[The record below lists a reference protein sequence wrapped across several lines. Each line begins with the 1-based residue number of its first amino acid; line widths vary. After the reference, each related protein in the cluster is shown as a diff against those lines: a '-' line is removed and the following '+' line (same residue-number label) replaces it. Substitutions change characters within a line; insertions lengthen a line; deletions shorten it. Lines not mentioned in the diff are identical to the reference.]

1 MLFFQIKIS
10 KDIKNHFFPIPFIFI
25 GKECLKTNSSNLF
38 RIQKS
43 YQLLAFAWNLL
54 NSNVK
59 RLISMLDTKKAKEKL
74 GLGNTYGSNDP
85 STKSLKDYIN
95 LKLSA
100 RGFDIVG
107 DERDYPF
114 LEMGRS
120 LLANFRERVRLLSDY
135 LCPADERIN
144 NFLLQYLDDCSD
156 DLRDLGSLI
165 PEGALALER
174 HGIARLLSIPPE
186 KDSFESNIVSSYR
199 VAQGVCHNPSKD
211 RRTTQGVFHVV
222 EGGLP
227 IPADKKSVPKKTF
240 ARLLSAA
247 LNPPEELLTV
257 PYTSTQ
263 KSPTKAFLSLLLRP
277 SVFPY
282 IPGISNGS
290 SMEIRFFVPGN
301 LVSNLDFVESIF
313 GNAGDPFLPENDS
326 SLDSNGWSG
335 HTGCVILAP
344 HLINLTKKELGL
356 PHISE
361 ATERQKK
368 DLMCWEDESEYY
380 NDGSAFKITCRD
392 KNGIIVTLIADNY
405 YGYCKKEVKSQISYA
420 CNLLGGCEEEHAGGV
435 IAFPSFD
442 HGEDFALN
450 PLLAGKE
457 HTYHKTLDNLSG
469 IVVEQPEGYAID
481 IFYDDIIYL
490 PENALINQENQEITW
505 QNKDETESTIKLHQK
520 KTYVYPSGY
529 KIELDRPAAG
539 RRWRLVGTQA
549 EGTFCHKPCTVSGGG
564 KSEISKPLSDA
575 MTAGSIIIPDFNKT
589 MDEVRTI
596 LEQNYWDRYPNPRKT
611 AKTSRSIL
619 STKRSLGSVL
629 KLLTPSEN
637 FTKEHNDFIDSI
649 SKPAISMALL
659 IKRLYKPD
667 WGEWKEWSSRFTED
681 IIDGKSG
688 YELKY
693 NGEKV
698 ITRYL
703 RIGYELDG
711 SWRIFSLRKDF
722 LPAKKLQ
729 REDDISVSAT
739 LNTQFKNGLHPELK
753 EGSHKFIE
761 NCEYRFFQR
770 PDDAIHRGYDKAA
783 EKDFSKKGNFFSN
796 YEPLNQQ
803 DLDELIQDAI
813 HFEKYSRPLKSTL
826 KKAHKKKGNEFVVT
840 SAHPRIVD
848 GKPSQNPRYLQDRED
863 LHNGRS
869 EHLAKVGMHLY
880 REISYD
886 KPLATPVNAILPGRR
901 HNPPNPKLGI
911 RALAVY
917 NPLHYQELPELFM
930 DYIASLT
937 GKSPS
942 TTGAGSE
949 GALTKGPF
957 NPLSQ
962 IIDLNNALTSAL
974 LIRQPHFISAAGYV
988 GPNFRVDHDI
998 SLIVPEVWS
1007 RMHIAERDPKIM
1019 IRDGLLESCSNLE
1032 GFKDASRLGYRIT
1045 EKFVHRYFGRIFA
1058 DPGSIFT
1065 EEMLRPELQ
1074 DKAAF
1079 SDGLSNIVETQKQIA
1094 KLYFEDS
1101 SIDDACPPLKA
1112 LLHIMAFGE
1121 YEGHDIN
1128 SNELRS
1134 LFEPENLL
1142 ESDWY
1147 QQRIKAK
1154 CQVDEGLFKKQLESL
1169 VKFSSDPIYK
1179 DQQERLKV
1187 TEAIKTITEK
1197 LESAK
1202 DPSYLDSLIG
1212 TIGVDPAVI

>member
-1 MLFFQIKIS
+1 
-10 KDIKNHFFPIPFIFI
+10 
-25 GKECLKTNSSNLF
+25 
-38 RIQKS
+38 
-43 YQLLAFAWNLL
+43 
-54 NSNVK
+54 
-59 RLISMLDTKKAKEKL
+59 MLDTKKAKEKL
-74 GLGNTYGSNDP
+74 GLGNTYDSNDP

-95 LKLSA
+95 LKLAA
-100 RGFDIVG
+100 RGFEIVG
-107 DERDYPF
+107 NERDYPF

-120 LLANFRERVRLLSDY
+120 LLANFRERFRLLSDY
-135 LCPADERIN
+135 LCPADKRIN
-144 NFLLQYLDDCSD
+144 NFLLQYLDDCSE
-156 DLRDLGSLI
+156 DLTGFDSLI
-165 PEGALALER
+165 PVGALTLER

-186 KDSFESNIVSSYR
+186 KDSFESDIISSYR

-211 RRTTQGVFHVV
+211 RRTTKGVFHIV
-222 EGGLP
+222 EGGLL

-240 ARLLSAA
+240 AKLLCSA
-247 LNPPEELLTV
+247 LNPPDELLTV

-277 SVFPY
+277 SVFPT

-301 LVSNLDFVESIF
+301 LVSNLDFIESIF

-326 SLDSNGWSG
+326 SLDSDGWTG

-344 HLINLTKKELGL
+344 HLVNLTKKELGL

-361 ATERQKK
+361 ATERQIK
-368 DLMCWEDESEYY
+368 DQMCWEDESETY

-392 KNGIIVTLIADNY
+392 HNGIIVTLIADNY

-435 IAFPSFD
+435 IAFPAFD

-457 HTYHKTLDNLSG
+457 HTYQKILDNLSG
-469 IVVEQPEGYAID
+469 VAVEKPKGYAID
-481 IFYDDIIYL
+481 SFYNDIIYL
-490 PENALINQENQEITW
+490 PENAMINQENQEITW
-505 QNKDETESTIKLHQK
+505 ENKDNSKSTIKLHQK

-529 KIELDRPAAG
+529 QIELDRPAAG

-564 KSEISKPLSDA
+564 KSEMSKPLSDA
-575 MTAGSIIIPDFNKT
+575 MTAGSIVVPDFNKT
-589 MDEVRTI
+589 MDEAREI
-596 LEQNYWDRYPNPRKT
+596 LERNYWDRYPNPRKN

-619 STKRSLGSVL
+619 NSKRSLGSVL
-629 KLLTPSEN
+629 KLLTPSGD
-637 FTKEHNDFIDSI
+637 FTKEHNNFINSI
-649 SKPAISMALL
+649 SKPAISLTLL

-667 WGEWKEWSSRFTED
+667 WGEWHEWSNRFTED

-693 NGEKV
+693 QGEKV

-703 RIGYELDG
+703 RVGYELDG

-739 LNTQFKNGLHPELK
+739 INIQSKDGLHPELT
-753 EGSHKFIE
+753 EGPHKFIE

-796 YEPLNQQ
+796 YEPINQKS
-803 DLDELIQDAI
+803 LSTLIEDAI
-813 HFEKYSRPLKSTL
+813 HFEKYSGPLKSVF
-826 KKAHKKKGNEFVVT
+826 KKAHKKKEPEFIVST
-840 SAHPRIVD
+840 SHPRIVN

-880 REISYD
+880 REIAYD

-901 HNPPNPKLGI
+901 HNPPNKKLGI

-974 LIRQPHFISAAGYV
+974 LIKQPHFISAAGYV

-998 SLIVPEVWS
+998 SLIVPELWS
-1007 RMHIAERDPKIM
+1007 RMHIAERDPNIM
-1019 IRDGLLESCSNLE
+1019 IRDGLLESCASIE
-1032 GFKDASRLGYRIT
+1032 EFKDASRLGYRIT
-1045 EKFVHRYFGRIFA
+1045 EKFVQRYFGRIFA

-1074 DKAAF
+1074 DPSAF
-1079 SDGLSNIVETQKQIA
+1079 SEGLSNIVETHKKIA
-1094 KLYFEDS
+1094 ELYFDDG
-1101 SIDDACPPLKA
+1101 SINDACPPLKA
-1112 LLHIMAFGE
+1112 LLNIMAFGE

-1134 LFEPENLL
+1134 LFDPDRLL

-1154 CQVDEGLFKKQLESL
+1154 HQVDERLLKKQLESL
-1169 VKFSSDPIYK
+1169 EKFSSDPIYK
-1179 DQQERLKV
+1179 DQQEQLGV
-1187 TEAIKTITEK
+1187 TEATKRVIEK
-1197 LESAK
+1197 LEKTKNPA
-1202 DPSYLDSLIG
+1202 YLISLIG
-1212 TIGVDPAVI
+1212 TIGVDPLVI